1 MNANCGYQIQQAQT
15 NKILLWLSSSRS
27 SLEIFCDKFE
37 CMAGLW
43 EALGYHA
50 PPQRLKYCRFKI
62 SDQPII
68 NTLTRVWWSSHI
80 SFNKYK
86 AEKCTGLYSWQTGRW
101 YNQYKI
107 KCFQFH
113 SRKANSGLDFR
124 ITILTWWKI
133 IKIAH
138 IQGPGLG
145 RFQRDQ
151 KMFRLDMNLFWE
163 GILAGILGRPIDQI
177 WKFFGSRNTLIE
189 LWKFQISKILRIQMR
204 TGIGI
209 LNQSKAKSAQG
220 KWTRVSKLFFFNSY
234 ASELK
239 LFALYMIIS
248 KDVRKCVHFQDNVR
262 RSS

>member
-1 MNANCGYQIQQAQT
+1 MNI
-15 NKILLWLSSSRS
+15 
-27 SLEIFCDKFE
+27 
-37 CMAGLW
+37 
-43 EALGYHA
+43 
-50 PPQRLKYCRFKI
+50 
-62 SDQPII
+62 
-68 NTLTRVWWSSHI
+68 LTRVWWSSHI
-80 SFNKYK
+80 SFYKYMI
-86 AEKCTGLYSWQTGRW
+86 EKCTGIITSEKYPVKQPRTHAERPTGRW
-101 YNQYKI
+101 YNKYI
-107 KCFQFH
+107 IWCFQFH
-113 SRKANSGLDFR
+113 SRKAISGLNFR